1 MCLLNKLIATRTT
14 STLEGLMH
22 SKEYTSKISI
32 SGLALQG
39 HSATAQEKL
48 MHGLL
53 GVMLVEVRDGCPN
66 LLNPGTHVM

>member
-1 MCLLNKLIATRTT
+1 
-14 STLEGLMH
+14 MH